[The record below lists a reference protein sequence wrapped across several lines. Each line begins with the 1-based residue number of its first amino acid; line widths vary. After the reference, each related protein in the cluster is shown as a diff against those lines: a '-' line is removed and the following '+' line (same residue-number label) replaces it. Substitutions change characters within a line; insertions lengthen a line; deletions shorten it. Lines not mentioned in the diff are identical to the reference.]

1 MSVAMYVRYT
11 TNNPASSPVWSS
23 WREFSNAIVRGRG
36 FQFKIIAAT
45 EDIAQN
51 IQISQLG
58 VLIELQQRVE
68 VSAILTTSTAAYN
81 VTYTKAFYAAPS
93 VSITPYDL
101 LHNEDYAIT
110 SVTRTGFTIAFKQGS
125 SFLARSFTYTAV
137 GYGGVI

>member
-1 MSVAMYVRYT
+1 MYVRYAT
-11 TNNPASSPVWSS
+11 EDPASSPVWSS

-36 FQFKIIAAT
+36 FQFKIVASS
-45 EDIAQN
+45 EDVAQN

-58 VLIELQQRVE
+58 VLVELQQRVE
-68 VSAILTTSTAAYN
+68 VSAILTTGAAAYN

-101 LHNEDYAIT
+101 LHNEDYVIT
-110 SVTRTGFTIAFKQGS
+110 SVTRTGFTVAFKQGG